1 MADQR
6 EADISPE
13 SRWLAEIER
22 EIRRL
27 EESRLEENI
36 VLESAAL
43 GSEKLDRVEGHTTW
57 MTDEEPKED
66 GPGQASPSVEAL
78 RRRTLG
84 NSRNSSW
91 LDAELSRGQADNTGR
106 YYDVDDNDYHGN
118 GQDQVVAEQ
127 DSNLS
132 DEELISKMFL
142 QAPAAG
148 PFPPI
153 TVNSSERRKLLSIR
167 YRALIV
173 RLRRNAQRSN
183 NGKNSTIAQLRL
195 KVRRTMESQG
205 SLDLLC
211 IRDDLAHVD
220 AIYGPDMD

>member
-1 MADQR
+1 
-6 EADISPE
+6 
-13 SRWLAEIER
+13 
-22 EIRRL
+22 
-27 EESRLEENI
+27 
-36 VLESAAL
+36 
-43 GSEKLDRVEGHTTW
+43 
-57 MTDEEPKED
+57 MTDEEPKEN

-84 NSRNSSW
+84 NSRHSSW

-106 YYDVDDNDYHGN
+106 YYDVDNNDYHDN

-127 DSNLS
+127 DGNLS

-142 QAPAAG
+142 QTPAAG

-153 TVNSSERRKLLSIR
+153 TIYSTERRTLLSVR
-167 YRALIV
+167 YRALIT
-173 RLRRNAQRSN
+173 RLRRNARKSN
-183 NGKNSTIAQLRL
+183 IGKNSTVAQLRS
-195 KVRRTMESQG
+195 KIRRTMESQD